1 MSLISSRYKQYEAKW
16 YEQGMWLNR
25 VTVQFFYF
33 EKTKLSFLL
42 DNLYEKLNS
51 VK

>member
-25 VTVQFFYF
+25 VYF